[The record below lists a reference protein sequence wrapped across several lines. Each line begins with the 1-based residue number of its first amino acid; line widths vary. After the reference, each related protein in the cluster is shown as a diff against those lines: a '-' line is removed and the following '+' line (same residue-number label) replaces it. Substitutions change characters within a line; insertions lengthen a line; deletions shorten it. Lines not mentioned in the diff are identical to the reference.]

1 MNILTAR
8 SYKGETD
15 WCAIANLIDAC
26 ETVDRLG
33 EEVSA
38 TELKLILDAPKLD
51 KARDVQLWENGNYKL
66 IGLALLD
73 MPDSPNQIDACLW
86 FYVHPNRRSQG
97 LEQDIIKWGE
107 NRLRELE
114 KERNLP
120 AKLRT
125 YSREDKTDEI
135 LLLEKQG
142 FEVDRYFLTM
152 ARSLAEPIPTPEFPA
167 NFTLTHVS
175 GEQDIQPWVEMFNQ
189 SFIDHW
195 NHHDLT
201 AETVRYWM
209 QDPNYQPELDL
220 IAISGDSLRD
230 SFASRKFAAFC
241 DCQIKPQKNARS
253 GTKDGWIELL
263 GTRRDFRKM
272 GLGKAM
278 LLAGLHS
285 LKAAGANTAKLSVDA
300 DSLTGAT
307 KLYKSVGF
315 RPMET
320 WLSWAKT
327 V

>member
-1 MNILTAR
+1 MNILTTR
-8 SYKGETD
+8 SYNGESD

-51 KARDVQLWENGNYKL
+51 KARDVQLWEDGNCKL

-73 MPDSPNQIDACLW
+73 RPDSTDEIEACLW
-86 FYVHPNRRSQG
+86 FYVHPKVRGEG
-97 LEQDIIKWGE
+97 LEKDIIKWGE
-107 NRLRELE
+107 TRLGEVG
-114 KERNLP
+114 KQRNLP

-125 YSREDKTDEI
+125 YSREDKTDLM

-152 ARSLAEPIPTPEFPA
+152 GRSLAEPIPAPEFPA
-167 NFTLTHVS
+167 DFALTHVS

-220 IAISGDSLRD
+220 IAVSGDSLRD

-241 DCQIKPQKNARS
+241 DCQIKPQKNTNS
-253 GTKDGWIELL
+253 STKDGWIELL

-278 LLAGLHS
+278 LLAGLHK

-315 RPMET
+315 RPLET
-320 WLSWAKT
+320 WIEWAKA

>member
-1 MNILTAR
+1 MNILTTR

-51 KARDVQLWENGNYKL
+51 QARDVQLWEDGNYKL

-73 MPDSPNQIDACLW
+73 MPDSQDEIDACLW
-86 FYVHPNRRSQG
+86 FYVHPNLRSEG
-97 LEQDIIKWGE
+97 LEKDIIKWGE
-107 NRLRELE
+107 NRLREVE

-125 YSREDKTDEI
+125 YSRVDKTDEI

-152 ARSLAEPIPTPEFPA
+152 VRSLAEPIPTPEFPA
-167 NFTLTHVS
+167 DFALTHVS

-209 QDPNYQPELDL
+209 QDANYQPELDL
-220 IAISGDSLRD
+220 IAISGD
-230 SFASRKFAAFC
+230 RKFAAFC

>member
-1 MNILTAR
+1 MNILTTR

-33 EEVSA
+33 EEFSA
-38 TELKLILDAPKLD
+38 TELKLILNAPKLD
-51 KARDVQLWENGNYKL
+51 KARDVQLWEDGNYKL

-73 MPDSPNQIDACLW
+73 MPDSQHEIDACLG
-86 FYVHPNRRSQG
+86 FSLHPNVRGEG
-97 LEQDIIKWGE
+97 LEKDIIKWGQ
-107 NRLRELE
+107 NRLREVG

-125 YSREDKTDEI
+125 YTREDKTDKI
-135 LLLEKQG
+135 LLLKKQG

-167 NFTLTHVS
+167 DFALTHVS

-209 QDPNYQPELDL
+209 QDANYQPELDL
-220 IAISGDSLRD
+220 IAISGD
-230 SFASRKFAAFC
+230 
-241 DCQIKPQKNARS
+241 
-253 GTKDGWIELL
+253 
-263 GTRRDFRKM
+263 
-272 GLGKAM
+272 
-278 LLAGLHS
+278 
-285 LKAAGANTAKLSVDA
+285 
-300 DSLTGAT
+300 
-307 KLYKSVGF
+307 
-315 RPMET
+315 
-320 WLSWAKT
+320 
-327 V
+327 

>member
-1 MNILTAR
+1 MR

-26 ETVDRLG
+26 EAVDKLG

-38 TELKLILDAPKLD
+38 SELKLILDAPKLD
-51 KARDVQLWENGNYKL
+51 RTRDVQLWEDGNYKL
-66 IGLALLD
+66 VGLGLLD
-73 MPDSPNQIDACLW
+73 MPDSSVEIDACLW
-86 FYVHPNRRSQG
+86 FYVHPNLRDRG
-97 LEQDIIKWGE
+97 LEKDIFQWGE
-107 NRLRELE
+107 QRLKEAA

-125 YSREDKTDEI
+125 YSREDKIDEI
-135 LLLEKQG
+135 QLLEKQG
-142 FEVDRYFLTM
+142 FKVDRYFWTM
-152 ARSLAEPIPTPEFPA
+152 ARSLSEPIPTPEFPA
-167 NFTLTHVS
+167 NFALTHVS

-201 AETVRYWM
+201 EETVRYWM

-220 IAISGDSLRD
+220 IAVSGD
-230 SFASRKFAAFC
+230 RKFAAFC
-241 DCQIKPQKNARS
+241 DCQIKQQENDSS
-253 GTKDGWIELL
+253 GTKEGWIELL

-278 LLAGLHS
+278 LLAGLHK

-315 RPMET
+315 RPMAT
-320 WLSWAKT
+320 WIEWAKA

>member
-1 MNILTAR
+1 MNILTTR
-8 SYKGETD
+8 SYGGETD
-15 WCAIANLIDAC
+15 WCAIADLIDIC
-26 ETVDRLG
+26 EAIDRLG

-51 KARDVQLWENGNYKL
+51 KARDVQLWEDGNYKL

-73 MPDSPNQIDACLW
+73 MPDSQDEIDACLW
-86 FYVHPNRRSQG
+86 FYVHPNVRGES
-97 LEQDIIKWGE
+97 LEKDIIKWGE
-107 NRLRELE
+107 TRLREVG
-114 KERNLP
+114 KAQNLP

-125 YSREDKTDEI
+125 YSRQDKADEMR
-135 LLLEKQG
+135 LLEKQG
-142 FEVDRYFLTM
+142 FAVDRYFWTM
-152 ARSLAEPIPTPEFPA
+152 ARSLSEPIPAPEFPA
-167 NFTLTHVS
+167 DFALTHVS
-175 GEQDIQPWVEMFNQ
+175 GEKDIQPWVEMFNQ

-195 NHHDLT
+195 NHHDVT

-209 QDPNYQPELDL
+209 QDENYQPELDL
-220 IAISGDSLRD
+220 IAVSGDSLRD

-241 DCQIKPQKNARS
+241 DCQIKAQKNPNS
-253 GTKDGWIELL
+253 STKEGWIELL
-263 GTRRDFRKM
+263 GTRRDYRKM

-307 KLYKSVGF
+307 KLYQSVGF
-315 RPMET
+315 RPIET
-320 WLSWAKT
+320 WIEWAKA

>member
-1 MNILTAR
+1 MTTLTMR

-26 ETVDRLG
+26 EAVDRLG

-38 TELKLILDAPKLD
+38 SELKLLLDAPKLD
-51 KARDVQLWENGNYKL
+51 KARDVQLWEDGNYKL
-66 IGLALLD
+66 VGLALLD
-73 MPDSPNQIDACLW
+73 MPDSQAEIDACLW
-86 FYVHPNRRSQG
+86 FYVHPKVRGEGVDKN
-97 LEQDIIKWGE
+97 IIAWGE
-107 NRLRELE
+107 QRLREAA

-120 AKLRT
+120 AKLRA

-135 LLLEKQG
+135 RLLEKQG
-142 FEVDRYFLTM
+142 FAVDRYFLTM
-152 ARSLAEPIPTPEFPA
+152 ARSLSEPIPEPEFPA
-167 NFTLTHVS
+167 NFSLTHVS

-201 AETVRYWM
+201 VETVRYWM
-209 QDPNYQPELDL
+209 SDPNYQPELDL
-220 IAISGDSLRD
+220 IAVSGD
-230 SFASRKFAAFC
+230 RKFAAFC
-241 DCQIKPQKNARS
+241 DCQIKSHENANS
-253 GTKDGWIELL
+253 DNKEGWIELL

-278 LLAGLHS
+278 LLAGLHR

-320 WLSWAKT
+320 WIEWAKA

>member
-1 MNILTAR
+1 
-8 SYKGETD
+8 
-15 WCAIANLIDAC
+15 
-26 ETVDRLG
+26 
-33 EEVSA
+33 
-38 TELKLILDAPKLD
+38 
-51 KARDVQLWENGNYKL
+51 VQLWEDGNYKP

-73 MPDSPNQIDACLW
+73 MPDSQHEIDAFLW
-86 FYVHPNRRSQG
+86 FYVHPNVRGEG
-97 LEQDIIKWGE
+97 LEKDIIKWGE
-107 NRLRELE
+107 NRLREVG

-142 FEVDRYFLTM
+142 FEVDRYFWTM

-167 NFTLTHVS
+167 DFALTHVS

-220 IAISGDSLRD
+220 IAVSGD
-230 SFASRKFAAFC
+230 RKFAAFC

-253 GTKDGWIELL
+253 RTKDGWIELL

-278 LLAGLHS
+278 LLAGLHK

-320 WLSWAKT
+320 WIEWAKT

>member
-1 MNILTAR
+1 MTTLKMR
-8 SYKGETD
+8 SYGDETD

-38 TELKLILDAPKLD
+38 TELKLVLDAPKLD
-51 KARDVQLWENGNYKL
+51 KARDVQLWEDGNYKL

-73 MPDSPNQIDACLW
+73 MPDSQDEIDAYLW
-86 FYVHPNRRSQG
+86 FYVHPNVRGEG
-97 LEQDIIKWGE
+97 LEKHIIKWGE
-107 NRLRELE
+107 QRLHEVG
-114 KERNLP
+114 KKRNLSG
-120 AKLRT
+120 KLRT

-135 LLLEKQG
+135 MLFEKQG
-142 FEVDRYFLTM
+142 FTVDRYFWTM
-152 ARSLAEPIPTPEFPA
+152 ARSLCDPIPTPEFPA
-167 NFTLTHVS
+167 DFALTHVS
-175 GEQDIQPWVEMFNQ
+175 GEKDIQPWVEMFNQ

-201 AETVRYWM
+201 AETVLYWM

-220 IAISGDSLRD
+220 IAVSGD
-230 SFASRKFAAFC
+230 RKFAAFC
-241 DCQIKPQKNARS
+241 DCQIKPQQNARS
-253 GTKDGWIELL
+253 GATDGWIELL
-263 GTRRDFRKM
+263 GTRRDYRKM

-278 LLAGLHS
+278 LLAGLHR

-307 KLYKSVGF
+307 KLYQSVGF

-320 WLSWAKT
+320 WIECAKT

>member
-1 MNILTAR
+1 MNILTTR
-8 SYKGETD
+8 SYKGKSD

-26 ETVDRLG
+26 EAVDGVG

-38 TELKLILDAPKLD
+38 SEVKLVLDAPTLD
-51 KARDVQLWENGNYKL
+51 KARDVQLWEDGNYRL

-73 MPDSPNQIDACLW
+73 MPDSQDEIDGCLW
-86 FYVHPNRRSQG
+86 FYVHPKARGQD
-97 LEQDIIKWGE
+97 LEKDIIKWGE
-107 NRLRELE
+107 KRLGEVS
-114 KERNLP
+114 KQRNLP

-125 YSREDKTDEI
+125 YSREDESDEMR
-135 LLLEKQG
+135 LLEKEG

-152 ARSLAEPIPTPEFPA
+152 ARSLAEPIPAPEFPA
-167 NFTLTHVS
+167 DFALTHVS
-175 GEQDIQPWVEMFNQ
+175 GEKDIQPWVEMFNQ

-209 QDPNYQPELDL
+209 QDENYQPELDL
-220 IAISGDSLRD
+220 IAVSGD
-230 SFASRKFAAFC
+230 RKFAAFC
-241 DCQIKPQKNARS
+241 DCQIKPQKNPRS
-253 GTKDGWIELL
+253 DAKDGWIELL

-278 LLAGLHS
+278 LLAGLHT

-320 WLSWAKT
+320 WLSWAKP

>member
-1 MNILTAR
+1 MR
-8 SYKGETD
+8 SYRGETD

-26 ETVDRLG
+26 EAVDRLG

-38 TELKLILDAPKLD
+38 SELKLLLDAPKLD
-51 KARDVQLWENGNYKL
+51 QARDVQLWEDGNYKL
-66 IGLALLD
+66 VGLALLD
-73 MPDSPNQIDACLW
+73 MPDSQTEIDACLW
-86 FYVHPNRRSQG
+86 FYVHPKVRGEG
-97 LEQDIIKWGE
+97 LDKDIIAWGE
-107 NRLRELE
+107 QRLREAA
-114 KERNLP
+114 KEQNLP
-120 AKLRT
+120 AKLRA
-125 YSREDKTDEI
+125 YSREDKTDEMR
-135 LLLEKQG
+135 LLEKQG
-142 FEVDRYFLTM
+142 FAVDRYFWTM
-152 ARSLAEPIPTPEFPA
+152 ARSLCEPIPEPEFPA
-167 NFTLTHVS
+167 NFSLTHVS

-201 AETVRYWM
+201 VETVRYWM
-209 QDPNYQPELDL
+209 SDPNYQPELDL
-220 IAISGDSLRD
+220 IAISGD
-230 SFASRKFAAFC
+230 RKFAAFC
-241 DCQIKPQKNARS
+241 DCQIKPQENASS
-253 GTKDGWIELL
+253 GSKEGWIELL

-278 LLAGLHS
+278 LLAGLHR

-320 WLSWAKT
+320 WIEWAKA

>member
-1 MNILTAR
+1 MTTLTMR

-26 ETVDRLG
+26 EAVDRLG

-38 TELKLILDAPKLD
+38 TEFKLILDSPKLD
-51 KARDVQLWENGNYKL
+51 KTRDIQLWEDGSYQL

-73 MPDSPNQIDACLW
+73 MPDSQVEIDACLW
-86 FYVHPNRRSQG
+86 FYVHPKMRGTG
-97 LEQDIIKWGE
+97 LETDIISWGE
-107 NRLRELE
+107 QRLKETA

-125 YSREDKTDEI
+125 YSHEDKTDEI
-135 LLLEKQG
+135 RLLKKQG
-142 FEVDRYFLTM
+142 FKVDRYFWTM
-152 ARSLAEPIPTPEFPA
+152 ARSLCEPIPTPEFPA
-167 NFTLTHVS
+167 NFSLTHVS

-201 AETVRYWM
+201 EETVRYWM
-209 QDPNYQPELDL
+209 SDPNYQPELDL
-220 IAISGDSLRD
+220 IAVSGD
-230 SFASRKFAAFC
+230 RKFAAFC
-241 DCQIKPQKNARS
+241 DCQIKQQETADKNA
-253 GTKDGWIELL
+253 KEGWIELL

-278 LLAGLHS
+278 LLAGLHE
-285 LKAAGANTAKLSVDA
+285 LKAAGANIAKLSVDA

-315 RPMET
+315 RPIAT
-320 WLSWAKT
+320 WIEWAKA

>member
-1 MNILTAR
+1 MTTLKMR
-8 SYKGETD
+8 SYGGETD
-15 WCAIANLIDAC
+15 WCAIANLIDTC
-26 ETVDRLG
+26 EAIDKLG

-51 KARDVQLWENGNYKL
+51 KARDVQLWEDGNYKL

-73 MPDSPNQIDACLW
+73 MPDSQDEIDAFLW
-86 FYVHPNRRSQG
+86 FYVHPNVRGTG
-97 LEQDIIKWGE
+97 LEKDIIKWGE
-107 NRLRELE
+107 IRLSEVG
-114 KERNLP
+114 KARNLP

-125 YSREDKTDEI
+125 YSREDKADEI
-135 LLLEKQG
+135 MLFEKQG
-142 FEVDRYFLTM
+142 FAVDRYFWTM
-152 ARSLAEPIPTPEFPA
+152 ARSLCEPIPTPEFPA
-167 NFTLTHVS
+167 DFALTHVS
-175 GEQDIQPWVEMFNQ
+175 GEKDIQPWVEMFNQ

-220 IAISGDSLRD
+220 IAVSGDRE
-230 SFASRKFAAFC
+230 FAAFC
-241 DCQIKPQKNARS
+241 DCQIKPQKNTNS
-253 GTKDGWIELL
+253 STKDGWIELL
-263 GTRRDFRKM
+263 GTRRDYRKM

-278 LLAGLHS
+278 LLAGLHR

-307 KLYKSVGF
+307 KLYQSVGF

-320 WLSWAKT
+320 WIEWAKA